1 MNMMSQMPMGGMGGM
16 GGMPGMGGMGGMPGM
31 GGFSG
36 GMAQGTGMGK
46 GRTTG
51 GFSQPQFRQPQV
63 GQPPMGGQP
72 GIGDRMGWDPAGG
85 PSGSPQAQ
93 IGQPPTSGVMS
104 QPPMGGQPPYRPPT
118 TRTVQPGIGIDDGQ
132 YLPDLHNPNP
142 YYGTYNGHTQSPL
155 LPGAPQPP
163 QSIMPGPA
171 QPTNKYANNG
181 ITSLLGAA
189 QQTVNPAATPMR
201 GINNTMGSLGDFSGR
216 SMLPQNNNTIPYQM
230 QATDNYDGFYSEPYA
245 ALKPGMNRS
254 DLGNINAGGLGASA
268 GFRQ

>member
-1 MNMMSQMPMGGMGGM
+1 MPN
-16 GGMPGMGGMGGMPGM
+16 
-31 GGFSG
+31 
-36 GMAQGTGMGK
+36 
-46 GRTTG
+46 
-51 GFSQPQFRQPQV
+51 
-63 GQPPMGGQP
+63 MGGQP
-72 GIGDRMGWDPAGG
+72 GMDAGG
-85 PSGSPQAQ
+85 PNGS
-93 IGQPPTSGVMS
+93 S
-104 QPPMGGQPPYRPPT
+104 PYRANPS
-118 TRTVQPGIGIDDGQ
+118 DG

-142 YYGTYNGHTQSPL
+142 YYGTYNGQSPQSTIM
-155 LPGAPQPP
+155 PGAP
-163 QSIMPGPA
+163 